1 MEQNMNSISSNGRTN
16 IRNKNVFDNEIMEK
30 RYHNFIQYAYEGV
43 VEGYAR
49 SKEYML
55 NNPFEFFN
63 KRHQASTI
71 NSMMLADFY
80 SKLNSD
86 FRVFDMTL
94 KMGTYNMTYFL
105 LDNKALICFKAM
117 DKNGKIVNALTERF
131 SDTVNG
137 DDIKLKKSVV
147 NELRRRGIE
156 YQPPI
161 FYIGFKP
168 KENGGIEVLLVRYEN
183 NEVAYEQNLTNYF
196 TEDNS
201 LNINIKN
208 KPDIGES
215 KVG

>member
-1 MEQNMNSISSNGRTN
+1 MEVNMNSISPNGRTN
-16 IRNKNVFDNEIMEK
+16 IHNKNVFDNKIMDEK
-30 RYHNFIQYAYEGV
+30 YHNFIEYAYKGV

-55 NNPFEFFN
+55 KNPYEFFN

-71 NSMMLADFY
+71 NSMILADFY
-80 SKLNSD
+80 SKLYSD
-86 FRVFDMTL
+86 FKAFDMAL

-117 DKNGKIVNALTERF
+117 DKNGKIINALTERF

-137 DDIKLKKSVV
+137 NDVKLKKSIV

-161 FYIGFKP
+161 FYVGFKP

-183 NEVAYEQNLTNYF
+183 NDVAYEQSLTNYF
-196 TEDNS
+196 TENNNLD
-201 LNINIKN
+201 INIKN
-208 KPDIGES
+208 NPDIGES
-215 KVG
+215 NVG